1 MKIAIVGSRDYVD
14 LERVTAYVNSLPD
27 DTELVSGG
35 ARGVDRTA
43 EQAAWSRKL
52 TVKCFP
58 ADWEQYG
65 KEAGFIRNQDIVNYA
80 DLVVAFWDGK
90 SRGTAHTMRLAA
102 SQNKLFHVF
111 GVYEGESMVEHKPN
125 CLHRWCRLF
134 ESKRMCCECG
144 AVAPGTEDR

>member
-1 MKIAIVGSRDYVD
+1 MKIAVVGSRDYVD

-58 ADWEQYG
+58 ADREQYG

-80 DLVVAFWDGK
+80 DLVVVFWNGK

-111 GVYEGESMVEHKPN
+111 GVYEGESI
-125 CLHRWCRLF
+125 
-134 ESKRMCCECG
+134 G
-144 AVAPGTEDR
+144 

>member
-65 KEAGFIRNQDIVNYA
+65 KEAGFIRNQNIVNYA
-80 DLVVAFWDGK
+80 DLEIG
-90 SRGTAHTMRLAA
+90 RAH
-102 SQNKLFHVF
+102 V
-111 GVYEGESMVEHKPN
+111 
-125 CLHRWCRLF
+125 
-134 ESKRMCCECG
+134 
-144 AVAPGTEDR
+144 